1 MSLIDLVTLFTEK
14 NGDSLVVATGTSSAN
29 TIDTGTPLA
38 DLSGNYRGAGYVNII
53 VKEASDKDCEI
64 VLQDSDDN
72 AIFAD
77 VVGATIKANA
87 VAGTTF
93 TVKIP
98 KNVRRYL
105 KMVVKH
111 ASQPTSGSYVAY
123 IGNPETDR

>member
-1 MSLIDLVTLFTEK
+1 MSLIDLVTLFTAK
-14 NGDSLVVATGTSSAN
+14 TGDSLVVATGTSSTN

-38 DLSGNYRGAGYVNII
+38 DLSGNYRGAGYVNIVI
-53 VKEASDKDCEI
+53 KEATDKACEI

-72 AIFAD
+72 AVFAD
-77 VVGATIKANA
+77 VVGASVKANA

-105 KMVVKH
+105 KVVVKH
-111 ASQPTSGSYVAY
+111 SAQPATGSYVAY